1 MKGIFHCIAASSPIK
16 GIRGKIKAKK
26 KQTERESGFLRI
38 GSLRNFLGVGSSSSN
53 NHHHGTQNRNLI
65 RSSVPS
71 GKYSA
76 TSSDRFDKLHKSWG
90 SADNLPHNPS
100 SMPPPKNGSKKRRTR
115 RHADY
120 GAVLPSGAAVVGSH
134 SVPTTPN
141 QPRAPMHSFGDNQ
154 HGPPSMGDSD
164 SDSACGFD
172 SNWHGNGPPRSGSSG
187 SYGKRTKLSLL
198 EIAFGALTDA
208 SSIFCIEF
216 RTTPI
221 QVLPAR
227 HCHEHLLPSLQNPLA
242 FFATLRETIPQ
253 RDFVDTLIAQKIIL
267 IPKDCALALHLIPTG
282 FGGAG
287 AR

>member
-1 MKGIFHCIAASSPIK
+1 MQFGRDNIFELLQNVYKADRDILDWSGKKALDYRRQKTAVSASTYS
-16 GIRGKIKAKK
+16 KIKAKK

-76 TSSDRFDKLHKSWG
+76 TSSERFDKLHKSWG

-154 HGPPSMGDSD
+154 QGPPSMGDSD

-187 SYGKRTKLSLL
+187 SYGVR
-198 EIAFGALTDA
+198 
-208 SSIFCIEF
+208 
-216 RTTPI
+216 
-221 QVLPAR
+221 
-227 HCHEHLLPSLQNPLA
+227 
-242 FFATLRETIPQ
+242 
-253 RDFVDTLIAQKIIL
+253 
-267 IPKDCALALHLIPTG
+267 PTYI
-282 FGGAG
+282 
-287 AR
+287 